1 MHTFRL
7 AFVCAFAGAVMAC
20 NVASLHA
27 APLPTNVAAMKS
39 TVADSSIQV
48 RWGGWRGG
56 GWGHRGFGGWGW
68 GAGALAGALIGGAI
82 ASSAYGYYGAPYYGY
97 YPGYSYY
104 PAYVGYSPYSD
115 YGPWQAIQEPGAA
128 RFYRPYGYGWRP
140 WGYW

>member
-1 MHTFRL
+1 MRAFKV
-7 AFVCAFAGAVMAC
+7 AFVNAFVGVVMAC
-20 NVASLHA
+20 NPASLRA

-39 TVADSSIQV
+39 MVVDSSIQV

-56 GWGHRGFGGWGW
+56 GWG
-68 GAGALAGALIGGAI
+68 APVLAGAIIGGAI
-82 ASSAYGYYGAPYYGY
+82 AGSAYGYYGPYYGGY
-97 YPGYSYY
+97 YPTYSYY
-104 PAYVGYSPYSD
+104 PAYVGYGPYYD